1 MRTLP
6 RWDGPFPWAFEG
18 NRLILVPHAGY
29 GQNAYYDRASKSLQF
44 YYFDSGDAT
53 VFTCLSADI
62 VHHEF
67 GHAVL
72 DGIRPLLNESAQPET
87 AAFHEF
93 MGDLTAIL
101 MTVRNHTLRRHLA
114 EITEGR
120 FDRATTV
127 SSIAEEFGQ
136 AVDNRPYLRT
146 ARNSYTMSSLPP
158 GTGAHTLSQVL
169 TGAIFDVLV
178 AMGDQYQQESRNSPA
193 KAFWDAADRLGRTAI
208 QPLDLLPPVDVNF
221 RDYAL
226 AVCRSQQLSDPLD
239 PQGYYEMLIRIFR
252 QREVLTA
259 ADEEDLKEPRY
270 LTERL
275 QLSVPHAIGDIARS
289 RAAACRFLD
298 DNREDLLIPA
308 SRDFFIADLYDA
320 QKRGRQNL
328 PLPRQV
334 ILQYAWREEVPLTGA
349 RFGKYEGRTTTML
362 CGGTLV
368 FNENGVVLHWA
379 MKPGSEPYGGK
390 RDRTG
395 KVQRKWAQAVAEGT
409 ARRDALLQHLATQIA
424 SGRAGAHP
432 RRLQRNARLQ
442 RAPTGRHRRRGSGP
456 LPTVAAFAS
465 VRRSLR
471 RRTTGHRSTKMG
483 NQLLIRTYN
492 VGCGDCIY
500 VRIPDDGDGFHIL
513 IDCGKKGNDDLLKKV
528 VGLLADDLPAGKTA
542 GRKRLDLLVATHRH
556 EDHIKGFNPDW
567 FSNIEVRNIWLSAAM
582 DPDHPQAAG
591 VNNLH
596 QFAVRQMRALLDSGQ
611 SLTPE
616 VEMLA
621 SLYGVNN
628 EVADRT
634 LMETL
639 PKKNKIK
646 PKYVHSGLKHRLKL
660 PPDTAI
666 HILAPEKDI
675 DHYYLGEDVDNNL
688 RGLQGFSAR
697 PSSGAAPQPATRPA
711 NISASDFGVLKSRML
726 SNAAR
731 LCRQRLLHSEQPQRR
746 PAHRVAQP
754 PPALCRRCRVGPRVQ
769 GRQGQRQLERHVG
782 KAPRRPLERPHR
794 FPEGRPSRKHQRHS
808 TTPGARHR
816 LSAAARRRHLFP
828 SGHHPAGSAA
838 RRVSHGPGPGLD
850 RTGVLRT
857 YSRLPVARQSCHPG
871 QQHHQLRYSF

>member
-1 MRTLP
+1 VKNINLSPDDRISLYSQSRYLSDELARKFALQIPFATYFQDPFVAQSDP
-6 RWDGPFPWAFEG
+6 RMALDTNVDVSWEPGLADGPTSSRFAVVDYNADTGVLEPPAVWDEASQKFTGPGGAVLDATATASFQFHQVSVWALLQRALADFEDASALGRPIPWAFEG

-44 YYFDSGDAT
+44 YYFDSGGAT

-72 DGIRPLLNESAQPET
+72 DGIRPLLNESAHPET

-120 FDRATTV
+120 FERATTV
-127 SSIAEEFGQ
+127 SSIGEEFGQ

-146 ARNSYTMSSLPP
+146 ARNPHTMSSLPP
-158 GTGAHTLSQVL
+158 GTGAHSLSQVL
-169 TGAIFDVLV
+169 TGAMFDVLV
-178 AMGDQYQQESRNSPA
+178 AMGNQYQQESRNSPA
-193 KAFWDAADRLGRTAI
+193 KAFWHAADRLGRTAI

-395 KVQRKWAQAVAEGT
+395 KVEQKWAQAVAEGT

-424 SGRAGAHP
+424 SGRAGAIP
-432 RRLQRNARLQ
+432 GASKGILASNA
-442 RAPTGRHRRRGSGP
+442 PP
-456 LPTVAAFAS
+456 
-465 VRRSLR
+465 
-471 RRTTGHRSTKMG
+471 
-483 NQLLIRTYN
+483 
-492 VGCGDCIY
+492 
-500 VRIPDDGDGFHIL
+500 
-513 IDCGKKGNDDLLKKV
+513 
-528 VGLLADDLPAGKTA
+528 
-542 GRKRLDLLVATHRH
+542 LVAT
-556 EDHIKGFNPDW
+556 EDGDL
-567 FSNIEVRNIWLSAAM
+567 VRFQLSPHLHLSG
-582 DPDHPQAAG
+582 DPSEEEP
-591 VNNLH
+591 
-596 QFAVRQMRALLDSGQ
+596 R
-611 SLTPE
+611 
-616 VEMLA
+616 
-621 SLYGVNN
+621 
-628 EVADRT
+628 
-634 LMETL
+634 
-639 PKKNKIK
+639 
-646 PKYVHSGLKHRLKL
+646 
-660 PPDTAI
+660 DT
-666 HILAPEKDI
+666 
-675 DHYYLGEDVDNNL
+675 
-688 RGLQGFSAR
+688 
-697 PSSGAAPQPATRPA
+697 
-711 NISASDFGVLKSRML
+711 
-726 SNAAR
+726 
-731 LCRQRLLHSEQPQRR
+731 
-746 PAHRVAQP
+746 
-754 PPALCRRCRVGPRVQ
+754 
-769 GRQGQRQLERHVG
+769 
-782 KAPRRPLERPHR
+782 
-794 FPEGRPSRKHQRHS
+794 
-808 TTPGARHR
+808 GARKWEI
-816 LSAAARRRHLFP
+816 
-828 SGHHPAGSAA
+828 
-838 RRVSHGPGPGLD
+838 
-850 RTGVLRT
+850 
-857 YSRLPVARQSCHPG
+857 SC
-871 QQHHQLRYSF
+871 